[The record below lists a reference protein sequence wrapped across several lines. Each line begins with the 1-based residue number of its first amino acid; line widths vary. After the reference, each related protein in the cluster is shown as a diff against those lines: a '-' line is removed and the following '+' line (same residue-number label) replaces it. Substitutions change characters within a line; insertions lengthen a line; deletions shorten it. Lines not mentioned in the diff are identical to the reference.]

1 MQNTQPSPDIL
12 IRINNLSVH
21 TTDGATLVEPISLSI
36 KRGQNLTILG
46 ETGSGKSLL
55 AQAVMGALPKGLTVK
70 GQILI
75 NGKTLHDGQGELDE
89 HQFAKLWGVI

>member
-36 KRGQNLTILG
+36 KG
-46 ETGSGKSLL
+46 GK
-55 AQAVMGALPKGLTVK
+55 
-70 GQILI
+70 I
-75 NGKTLHDGQGELDE
+75 
-89 HQFAKLWGVI
+89 